1 MKAKRQLT
9 AQNIRKKGMAEQKFA
24 YVLLI
29 PAIVCIIGVVLYPF
43 AYTIYMTFFQSGL
56 LNSGNDFLGLSEYI
70 RVFTDEAFWS
80 SLKITVYFTVV
91 SLVVQTVLGM
101 MMALLL
107 NLNFKGR
114 GLMRGLVLA
123 PWAVPTI
130 VNAQLWS
137 WIYQASYG
145 VLNKLLLQFNIIDS
159 PIIWMGEAF
168 RAINCVIFADTWKMT
183 PLYAI
188 MFLAALQT
196 ISPDLKEAAM
206 IDGANALKRFRHII
220 LPLVSPIMMVV
231 LILRTTQALR
241 VFDIV
246 YVLTK
251 GGPNNGTMVVSY
263 YAYFK
268 TFKTLDF
275 SYGATIG
282 LIVAAFTVVICLIYK
297 KILQRNNTY

>member
-1 MKAKRQLT
+1 MQKPQVKAAAMKKEMSE
-9 AQNIRKKGMAEQKFA
+9 GKFA
-24 YVLLI
+24 CLLLI
-29 PAIVCIIGVVLYPF
+29 PAVVLIIGVVLYPF
-43 AYTIYMTFFQSGL
+43 GYTIYMTFFQSGL
-56 LNSGNDFLGLSEYI
+56 LNSGTDFLGLSQYQKVL
-70 RVFTDEAFWS
+70 RDSNFWS
-80 SLKITVYFTVV
+80 SLAVTVYFTVV
-91 SLVVQTVLGM
+91 SLLVQTVLGLL
-101 MMALLL
+101 MALLL

-145 VLNKLLLQFNIIDS
+145 VLNKLLLKLGFISS
-159 PIIWMGEAF
+159 PVIWLGTAF
-168 RAINCVIFADTWKMT
+168 SAINCVILADTWKMT

-188 MFLAALQT
+188 MFLAGLQT

-206 IDGANALKRFRHII
+206 IDGAGAFKRLRYII
-220 LPLVSPIMMVV
+220 LPLLRPIMMVV
-231 LILRTTQALR
+231 LILRTMQALR

-282 LIVAAFTVVICLIYK
+282 LFVAAITVIVCLLYK
-297 KILQRNNTY
+297 KILQRNHAY

>member
-1 MKAKRQLT
+1 MMQKRQLKKT
-9 AQNIRKKGMAEQKFA
+9 AAKKEISESKFA
-24 YVLLI
+24 CFLLI
-29 PAIVCIIGVVLYPF
+29 PAVILIIGVVLYPF
-43 AYTIYMTFFQSGL
+43 VYTVYITFFQSGL
-56 LNSGNDFLGLSEYI
+56 LNSGTGFLGLSQYL
-70 RVFTDEAFWS
+70 RVLTDSNFWS
-80 SLKITVYFTVV
+80 SLAVTVYFTVV
-91 SLVVQTVLGM
+91 SLFVQTILGLS
-101 MMALLL
+101 MALLL
-107 NLNFKGR
+107 NLEFKGR
-114 GLMRGLVLA
+114 SLMRGLILA

-145 VLNKLLLQFNIIDS
+145 VLNKLLLKLGLIHT
-159 PIIWMGEAF
+159 PVIWLGTAF
-168 RAINCVIFADTWKMT
+168 SAINCVIFADTWKMA

-188 MFLAALQT
+188 MFLAGMQT
-196 ISPDLKEAAM
+196 ISPDLREAAM
-206 IDGANALKRFRHII
+206 IDGAGALKRLRYII
-220 LPLVSPIMMVV
+220 LPLLSPIIMVV
-231 LILRTTQALR
+231 LILRTMQALR

-282 LIVAAFTVVICLIYK
+282 LLVAVITVFVSLLYK
-297 KILQRNNTY
+297 KILQRNNAY